1 MPQRFELLVFDWDGT
16 LMDSAASIV
25 ASLQWAAGDLGL
37 PVPSEAQAR
46 HIIGLG
52 LQEAIAEIMPDLPLA
67 DYPKL
72 IDRYRFHYLARDHE
86 IALFAGVAEGIPAL
100 AAAGFTLAVATG
112 KSRRGLDRALV
123 HSGLGPCFQ
132 ATRCA
137 DESFSKPHPA
147 MLEALMTDL
156 GIAPSATLMIGDTTH
171 DLAMARNAG
180 VQSLAVAYGAHEKE
194 VLVPFEPLL
203 CAERFPEVTRWLHEN
218 G

>member
-25 ASLQWAAGDLGL
+25 ASLQWAADDLGL

-52 LQEAIAEIMPDLPLA
+52 LQEAIAEIMPALPLA
-67 DYPKL
+67 DYPRL

-86 IALFAGVAEGIPAL
+86 IALFDGVAEGIPAL

-112 KSRRGLDRALV
+112 KSRRGLDRALE
-123 HSGLGPCFQ
+123 HSGLRSCFQ

-137 DESFSKPHPA
+137 DESVSKPHPA
-147 MLEALMTDL
+147 MLEALMNEL
-156 GIAPSATLMIGDTTH
+156 GVGSAATVMIGDTTH
-171 DLAMARNAG
+171 DLAMARSAG
-180 VQSLAVAYGAHEKE
+180 VRSIAVAYGAHEKDA
-194 VLVPFEPLL
+194 LAPFEPLL
-203 CAERFPEVTRWLHEN
+203 CAEHFREVAQWLHTN